1 MTIKR
6 IKNICIALCLILL
19 LGAVSVV
26 PAQAASLSVSVG
38 QSRVSVGNEF
48 SVTIRVSDDV
58 AAWTYQV
65 TYSSNLTLVSGKTMP
80 DGSDDEGSP
89 HINTLLFR
97 ANSEGTGTI
106 TASCT
111 NGLSDGNR
119 DYSSSDSAS
128 VTIISAS
135 SDDGGEPPYHGGGG
149 GSGGGTT
156 APSKSSNNALA
167 SLTVSAGELAPAFDP
182 TITDYT
188 LSLPLRTNQITFT
201 ATPSDSKATV
211 QGDGEVALRGGENKV
226 AVVVTA
232 EDGSAKTYNITVKVA
247 REPTVFFSLNGESL
261 GVMQDTD
268 GVTPPAGFSPTTVP
282 YSGEELPAWTNA
294 AGQMLLY
301 LVNQDTLAAGFYLYD
316 EAEGVQSPYLPIVC
330 GATTYV
336 YTGVPAEKESI
347 PGLTL
352 CDVEAFGHILKG
364 WKYRDASL
372 QDFCVLYLMD
382 AGGNY
387 GCHTYDSQSG
397 TLQRFSGA
405 VFTDDGRTMRV
416 PMLYVYIAG
425 GAAAV
430 LLLLVIILAAV
441 CISRGKKLRLPA
453 TEVPV
458 EAPAAPGEQPPAET
472 PAAEEMPTPGEPE
485 QPAEEA
491 PSQPEPQRP
500 EENSPAEPG
509 DEPAVPEDEPTPED
523 PAEEAAAEP
532 AEKPEPADS
541 PAEETPQ
548 PPAPEQSLE
557 DTLRRLPLDKLLRD
571 IHDL

>member
-1 MTIKR
+1 M
-6 IKNICIALCLILL
+6 KNLKKIFIICTVVFALL
-19 LGAVSVV
+19 LCMTQSVF
-26 PAQAASLSVSVG
+26 AASISVTAG
-38 QSRVSVGNEF
+38 QSSVKVGNTVAF
-48 SVTIRVSDDV
+48 TITVPPNTQ
-58 AAWTYQV
+58 AWTYQV
-65 TYSSNLTLVSGKTMP
+65 AWSDNLTYVSGDTEPM
-80 DGSDDEGSP
+80 GFEGNSTRNQL
-89 HINTLLFR
+89 IFK
-97 ANSEGTGTI
+97 ANGEGTGKVWI
-106 TASCT
+106 AGGSYSIDRQPYDASGSAT
-111 NGLSDGNR
+111 VSIV
-119 DYSSSDSAS
+119 SAS
-128 VTIISAS
+128 QPSQGYDHGDF
-135 SDDGGEPPYHGGGG
+135 DDDPP
-149 GSGGGTT
+149 T
-156 APSKSSNNALA
+156 PSKSSNNALA

-188 LSLPLRTNQITFT
+188 LSLPLRTNKITFT

-316 EAEGVQSPYLPIVC
+316 EAEGVQSPYLPIVY

-364 WKYRDASL
+364 WKYEDASL

-453 TEVPV
+453 TEVPA

-472 PAAEEMPTPGEPE
+472 PAAEEMPTPEEPE

-491 PSQPEPQRP
+491 PSQPEPQQP
-500 EENSPAEPG
+500 EENSPAEPE
-509 DEPAVPEDEPTPED
+509 DEPSVPEDEPTSEE
-523 PAEEAAAEP
+523 PAEKAAAEP
-532 AEKPEPADS
+532 TEKPESAVS
-541 PAEETPQ
+541 PSEEAPQ

-557 DTLRRLPLDKLLRD
+557 DTLRRLPLEDLLRD

>member
-1 MTIKR
+1 M
-6 IKNICIALCLILL
+6 KNLKKIFIICTVVFALL
-19 LGAVSVV
+19 LCMTQSVF
-26 PAQAASLSVSVG
+26 AASISVTAG
-38 QSRVSVGNEF
+38 QSSVKVGNTVAF
-48 SVTIRVSDDV
+48 TITVPSNTQ
-58 AAWTYQV
+58 AWTYQV
-65 TYSSNLTLVSGKTMP
+65 AWSDNLTHVSGDTEPM
-80 DGSDDEGSP
+80 GFEGNSTRNQL
-89 HINTLLFR
+89 IFK
-97 ANSEGTGTI
+97 ANGEGTGKVWI
-106 TASCT
+106 AGGSYSIDRQPYDASGSAT
-111 NGLSDGNR
+111 VSIV
-119 DYSSSDSAS
+119 SAS
-128 VTIISAS
+128 QPSQGYDHGDF
-135 SDDGGEPPYHGGGG
+135 DDDPP
-149 GSGGGTT
+149 T
-156 APSKSSNNALA
+156 PSKSSNNALA

-188 LSLPLRTNQITFT
+188 LSLPLRTNKITFT

-316 EAEGVQSPYLPIVC
+316 EAEGVQSPYLPIVY

-364 WKYRDASL
+364 WKYEDASL

-472 PAAEEMPTPGEPE
+472 PAAEEMPTPEEPE

-491 PSQPEPQRP
+491 PSQPEPQQP
-500 EENSPAEPG
+500 EENSPAEPE
-509 DEPAVPEDEPTPED
+509 DEPSVPEDEPTSEEPAEKAAAEPTEKPESAVS
-523 PAEEAAAEP
+523 PAEEA
-532 AEKPEPADS
+532 
-541 PAEETPQ
+541 PQ

-557 DTLRRLPLDKLLRD
+557 DTLRRLPLEDLLRD

>member
-1 MTIKR
+1 M
-6 IKNICIALCLILL
+6 KNLKKIFIICTVVFALL
-19 LGAVSVV
+19 LCMTQSVF
-26 PAQAASLSVSVG
+26 AASISVTAG
-38 QSRVSVGNEF
+38 QSSVKVGNTVAF
-48 SVTIRVSDDV
+48 TITVPPNTQ
-58 AAWTYQV
+58 AWTYQV
-65 TYSSNLTLVSGKTMP
+65 AWSDNLTYVSGDTEPM
-80 DGSDDEGSP
+80 GFEGNSTRNQL
-89 HINTLLFR
+89 IFK
-97 ANSEGTGTI
+97 ANGEGTGKVWI
-106 TASCT
+106 AGGSYSIDRQPYDASGSAT
-111 NGLSDGNR
+111 VSIV
-119 DYSSSDSAS
+119 SAS
-128 VTIISAS
+128 QPSQGYDHGDF
-135 SDDGGEPPYHGGGG
+135 DDDPP
-149 GSGGGTT
+149 T
-156 APSKSSNNALA
+156 PSKSSNNALA

-188 LSLPLRTNQITFT
+188 LSLPLRTNKITFT

-211 QGDGEVALRGGENKV
+211 QGDGEVALRSGENKV

-316 EAEGVQSPYLPIVC
+316 EVEGVQSPYLPIVY

-364 WKYRDASL
+364 WKYEDASL

-453 TEVPV
+453 TEVPA

-472 PAAEEMPTPGEPE
+472 PAAEEMPTPEEPE

-491 PSQPEPQRP
+491 PSQPEPQQP
-500 EENSPAEPG
+500 EENSPAEPE
-509 DEPAVPEDEPTPED
+509 DEPSVPEDEPTSEE
-523 PAEEAAAEP
+523 PAEKAAAEP
-532 AEKPEPADS
+532 TEKPESAVS
-541 PAEETPQ
+541 PSEEAPQ

-557 DTLRRLPLDKLLRD
+557 DTLRRLPLEDLLRD

>member
-1 MTIKR
+1 MKLL
-6 IKNICIALCLILL
+6 KKYFVSLALLCAMLL
-19 LGAVSVV
+19 ATVQVSH
-26 PAQAASLSVSVG
+26 AASFSVSAGQSTVSVG
-38 QSRVSVGNEF
+38 RTVAF
-48 SVTIRVSDDV
+48 TITVPAGCKV
-58 AAWTYQV
+58 WTYSV
-65 TYSSNLTLVSGKTMP
+65 AYSANLTWESGDLDPMGFEGENRVNQLV
-80 DGSDDEGSP
+80 
-89 HINTLLFR
+89 FR
-97 ANSEGTGTI
+97 ANDTGTGTVWI
-106 TASCT
+106 SK
-111 NGLSDGNR
+111 GSFSMDGNGNETP
-119 DYSSSDSAS
+119 SGSAS
-128 VTIISAS
+128 VSIVSAS
-135 SDDGGEPPYHGGGG
+135 EPDDSEPDYTPSTPGK
-149 GSGGGTT
+149 SG
-156 APSKSSNNALA
+156 NNALA
-167 SLTVSAGELAPAFDP
+167 SLTVSAGELAPTFDP

-188 LSLPLRTNQITFT
+188 LSLPLRTNKITFT

-232 EDGSAKTYNITVKVA
+232 EDGSAKTYSITVKVA

-316 EAEGVQSPYLPIVC
+316 EAEGVQSPYLPIVY

-364 WKYRDASL
+364 WKYEDASL

-453 TEVPV
+453 TEVPA

-472 PAAEEMPTPGEPE
+472 PAAEEMPTPEEPE

-491 PSQPEPQRP
+491 PSQPEPQQP
-500 EENSPAEPG
+500 EENSPAEPE
-509 DEPAVPEDEPTPED
+509 DEPSVPEDEPTSGEPAEKAAAEPTEKPESAVS
-523 PAEEAAAEP
+523 PAEEA
-532 AEKPEPADS
+532 
-541 PAEETPQ
+541 PQ

-557 DTLRRLPLDKLLRD
+557 DTLRRLPLEDLLRD

>member
-1 MTIKR
+1 M
-6 IKNICIALCLILL
+6 KNLKKTFITCTVVFALL
-19 LGAVSVV
+19 LCMTQSVF
-26 PAQAASLSVSVG
+26 AAGISVTAG
-38 QSRVSVGNEF
+38 QSSVKVGNTVAF
-48 SVTIRVSDDV
+48 TITVPSNTQ
-58 AAWTYQV
+58 AWTYKV
-65 TYSSNLTLVSGKTMP
+65 AWSDNLTCISGDTAPM
-80 DGSDDEGSP
+80 GFGFEGNSTRNQL
-89 HINTLLFR
+89 IFK
-97 ANSEGTGTI
+97 ANGEGTGKVWIAGGSYSIDLQPYDASGSATVTI
-106 TASCT
+106 V
-111 NGLSDGNR
+111 
-119 DYSSSDSAS
+119 SAS
-128 VTIISAS
+128 QPSQGYDHGDF
-135 SDDGGEPPYHGGGG
+135 DDDPP
-149 GSGGGTT
+149 

-167 SLTVSAGELAPAFDP
+167 SLTVSAGELTPAFDP

-211 QGDGEVALRGGENKV
+211 QGDGEVALQGGENKV

-316 EAEGVQSPYLPIVC
+316 EAAGVQSPYLPIVC

-364 WKYRDASL
+364 WKYEDASL

-472 PAAEEMPTPGEPE
+472 PAAEEMPTPEEPE

-491 PSQPEPQRP
+491 PSQPEPRRP

-509 DEPAVPEDEPTPED
+509 DEPAVPEDEPTPEE

-532 AEKPEPADS
+532 TEKPEPADS

-548 PPAPEQSLE
+548 TPAPEQSLE

>member
-1 MTIKR
+1 M
-6 IKNICIALCLILL
+6 KNLKKIFIICTVVFALL
-19 LGAVSVV
+19 LCMTQSVF
-26 PAQAASLSVSVG
+26 AASISVTAG
-38 QSRVSVGNEF
+38 QSSVKVGNTVAF
-48 SVTIRVSDDV
+48 TITVPPNTQ
-58 AAWTYQV
+58 AWTYQV
-65 TYSSNLTLVSGKTMP
+65 AWSDNLTYVSGDTEPM
-80 DGSDDEGSP
+80 GFEGNSTRNQL
-89 HINTLLFR
+89 IFK
-97 ANSEGTGTI
+97 ANGEGTGKVWI
-106 TASCT
+106 AGGSYSIDRQPYDASGSAT
-111 NGLSDGNR
+111 VSIV
-119 DYSSSDSAS
+119 SAS
-128 VTIISAS
+128 QPSQGYDHGDF
-135 SDDGGEPPYHGGGG
+135 DDDPP
-149 GSGGGTT
+149 T
-156 APSKSSNNALA
+156 PSKSSNNALA

-188 LSLPLRTNQITFT
+188 LSLPLRTNKITFT

-316 EAEGVQSPYLPIVC
+316 EAEGVQSPYLPIVY

-364 WKYRDASL
+364 WKYEDASL

-441 CISRGKKLRLPA
+441 CVSRGKKLRLPA

-472 PAAEEMPTPGEPE
+472 PAAEEMPTPEEPE

-491 PSQPEPQRP
+491 PSQPEPQQP
-500 EENSPAEPG
+500 EENSPAEPE
-509 DEPAVPEDEPTPED
+509 DEPSVPEDEPTSEEPAEKAAAEPTEKPESAVS
-523 PAEEAAAEP
+523 PAEEA
-532 AEKPEPADS
+532 
-541 PAEETPQ
+541 PQ

-557 DTLRRLPLDKLLRD
+557 DTLRRLPLEDLLRD

>member
-1 MTIKR
+1 M
-6 IKNICIALCLILL
+6 KNLKKIFIICTVVFALL
-19 LGAVSVV
+19 LCMTQSVF
-26 PAQAASLSVSVG
+26 AASISVTAG
-38 QSRVSVGNEF
+38 QSSVKVGNTVAF
-48 SVTIRVSDDV
+48 TITVPPNTQ
-58 AAWTYQV
+58 AWTYQV
-65 TYSSNLTLVSGKTMP
+65 AWSDNLTYVSGDTEPM
-80 DGSDDEGSP
+80 GFEGNSTRNQL
-89 HINTLLFR
+89 IFK
-97 ANSEGTGTI
+97 ANGEGTGKVWI
-106 TASCT
+106 AGGS
-111 NGLSDGNR
+111 
-119 DYSSSDSAS
+119 YSIDRQPYDVSGSATVSIVSAS
-128 VTIISAS
+128 QPSQGYDHGDF
-135 SDDGGEPPYHGGGG
+135 DDDPP
-149 GSGGGTT
+149 T
-156 APSKSSNNALA
+156 PSKSSNNALA

-188 LSLPLRTNQITFT
+188 LSLPLRTNKITFT

-316 EAEGVQSPYLPIVC
+316 EAEGVQSPYLPIVY

-364 WKYRDASL
+364 WKYEDASL

-472 PAAEEMPTPGEPE
+472 PAAEEMPTPEEPE

-491 PSQPEPQRP
+491 PSQPEPQQP
-500 EENSPAEPG
+500 EENSPAEPE
-509 DEPAVPEDEPTPED
+509 DEPSVPEDEPTSEEPAEKAVAEPTEKPESAVS
-523 PAEEAAAEP
+523 PAEEA
-532 AEKPEPADS
+532 
-541 PAEETPQ
+541 PQ

-557 DTLRRLPLDKLLRD
+557 DTLRRLPLEDLLRD

>member
-1 MTIKR
+1 M
-6 IKNICIALCLILL
+6 KNLKKTFITCTVVFALL
-19 LGAVSVV
+19 LCMTQSVF
-26 PAQAASLSVSVG
+26 AAGISVTAG
-38 QSRVSVGNEF
+38 QSSVKVGNTVAF
-48 SVTIRVSDDV
+48 TITVPSNTQ
-58 AAWTYQV
+58 AWTYQV
-65 TYSSNLTLVSGKTMP
+65 AWSDNLTYVSGDTEPM
-80 DGSDDEGSP
+80 GFEGNSTRNQL
-89 HINTLLFR
+89 IFK
-97 ANSEGTGTI
+97 ANGEGTGKVWI
-106 TASCT
+106 AGGSYSIDRQPYDASGSAT
-111 NGLSDGNR
+111 VSIV
-119 DYSSSDSAS
+119 SAS
-128 VTIISAS
+128 QPSQGYDHGDF
-135 SDDGGEPPYHGGGG
+135 DDDPP
-149 GSGGGTT
+149 T
-156 APSKSSNNALA
+156 PSKSSNNALA

-188 LSLPLRTNQITFT
+188 LSLPLRTNKITFT

-316 EAEGVQSPYLPIVC
+316 EAEGVQSPYLPIVY

-364 WKYRDASL
+364 WKYEDASL

-472 PAAEEMPTPGEPE
+472 PAAEEMPTPEEPE

-491 PSQPEPQRP
+491 PSQPEPQQP
-500 EENSPAEPG
+500 EENSPAEPE
-509 DEPAVPEDEPTPED
+509 DEPSVPEDEPTSEEPAEKAAAEPTEKPESAVS
-523 PAEEAAAEP
+523 PAEEA
-532 AEKPEPADS
+532 
-541 PAEETPQ
+541 PQ

-557 DTLRRLPLDKLLRD
+557 DTLRRLPLEDLLRD

>member
-1 MTIKR
+1 M
-6 IKNICIALCLILL
+6 KNLKKIFIICTVVFALL
-19 LGAVSVV
+19 LCMTQSVF
-26 PAQAASLSVSVG
+26 AASISVTAG
-38 QSRVSVGNEF
+38 QSSVKVGNTVAF
-48 SVTIRVSDDV
+48 TITVPPNTQ
-58 AAWTYQV
+58 AWTYQV
-65 TYSSNLTLVSGKTMP
+65 AWSDNLTYVSGDTEPM
-80 DGSDDEGSP
+80 GFEGNSTRNQL
-89 HINTLLFR
+89 IFK
-97 ANSEGTGTI
+97 ANGEGTGKVWI
-106 TASCT
+106 AGGSYSIDRQPYDASGSAT
-111 NGLSDGNR
+111 VSIV
-119 DYSSSDSAS
+119 SAS
-128 VTIISAS
+128 QPSQGYDHGDF
-135 SDDGGEPPYHGGGG
+135 DDDPP
-149 GSGGGTT
+149 T
-156 APSKSSNNALA
+156 PSKSSNNALA

-188 LSLPLRTNQITFT
+188 LSLPLRTNKITFT
-201 ATPSDSKATV
+201 ATPSDSKAAV

-316 EAEGVQSPYLPIVC
+316 EAEGVQSPYLPIVY

-364 WKYRDASL
+364 WKYEDASL

-472 PAAEEMPTPGEPE
+472 PAAEEMPTPEEPE

-491 PSQPEPQRP
+491 PSQPEPQQP
-500 EENSPAEPG
+500 EENSPAEPE
-509 DEPAVPEDEPTPED
+509 DEPSVPEDEPTSEEPAEKAAAEPTEKPESAVS
-523 PAEEAAAEP
+523 PAEEA
-532 AEKPEPADS
+532 
-541 PAEETPQ
+541 PQ

-557 DTLRRLPLDKLLRD
+557 DTLRRLPLEDLLRD

>member
-1 MTIKR
+1 MKLLKKTLVSLVL
-6 IKNICIALCLILL
+6 LCAMLL
-19 LGAVSVV
+19 AAVQVSH
-26 PAQAASLSVSVG
+26 AASFSVSAGQSTVSVG
-38 QSRVSVGNEF
+38 RTVAF
-48 SVTIRVSDDV
+48 TITVP
-58 AAWTYQV
+58 AGCQAWTYSV
-65 TYSSNLTLVSGKTMP
+65 SYSANLTLESGDLAPMGF
-80 DGSDDEGSP
+80 DGY
-89 HINTLLFR
+89 NRVNQLVFR
-97 ANSEGTGTI
+97 ANDTGTGTVWI
-106 TASCT
+106 SKGSFSMDGT
-111 NGLSDGNR
+111 NNETPSG
-119 DYSSSDSAS
+119 SAS
-128 VTIISAS
+128 VAIVSAS
-135 SDDGGEPPYHGGGG
+135 TPDDSEPDYTPSTPGK
-149 GSGGGTT
+149 SG
-156 APSKSSNNALA
+156 NNALSA
-167 SLTVSAGELAPAFDP
+167 LTVSAGTLTPAFDP
-182 TITDYT
+182 AVTDYT
-188 LSLPLRTNQITFT
+188 LSLPLRTNKITFT

-211 QGDGEVALRGGENKV
+211 QGDGEVALRSGENKV

-316 EAEGVQSPYLPIVC
+316 EAEGVQSPYLPIVY

-364 WKYRDASL
+364 WKYEDASL

-453 TEVPV
+453 TEVPA

-472 PAAEEMPTPGEPE
+472 PAAEEMPTPEEPE

-491 PSQPEPQRP
+491 PSQPEPQQP
-500 EENSPAEPG
+500 EENSPAEPE
-509 DEPAVPEDEPTPED
+509 DEPSVPEDEPTSEEPAEKAAAEPTEKPESAVS
-523 PAEEAAAEP
+523 PAEEA
-532 AEKPEPADS
+532 
-541 PAEETPQ
+541 PQ

-557 DTLRRLPLDKLLRD
+557 DTLRRLPLEDLLRD

>member
-1 MTIKR
+1 MTKYR
-6 IKNICIALCLILL
+6 CTMKNLKKIFIICTVVFALL
-19 LGAVSVV
+19 LCMTQSVF
-26 PAQAASLSVSVG
+26 AASISVTAG
-38 QSRVSVGNEF
+38 QSSVKVGNTVAF
-48 SVTIRVSDDV
+48 TITVPSNTQ
-58 AAWTYQV
+58 AWTYQV
-65 TYSSNLTLVSGKTMP
+65 AWSDNLTYVSGDTEPM
-80 DGSDDEGSP
+80 GFEGNSTRNQL
-89 HINTLLFR
+89 IFK
-97 ANSEGTGTI
+97 ANGEGTGKVWI
-106 TASCT
+106 AGGSYSIDRQPYDASGSAT
-111 NGLSDGNR
+111 VSIV
-119 DYSSSDSAS
+119 SAS
-128 VTIISAS
+128 QPSQGYDHGDF
-135 SDDGGEPPYHGGGG
+135 DDDPP
-149 GSGGGTT
+149 T
-156 APSKSSNNALA
+156 PSKSSNNALA

-188 LSLPLRTNQITFT
+188 LSLPLRTNKITFT

-316 EAEGVQSPYLPIVC
+316 EAEGVQSPYLPIVY

-364 WKYRDASL
+364 WKYEDASL

-458 EAPAAPGEQPPAET
+458 EAPAAPGEQLPAET
-472 PAAEEMPTPGEPE
+472 PAAEEMPTPEEPE

-491 PSQPEPQRP
+491 PSQPEPQQP
-500 EENSPAEPG
+500 EENSPAEPE
-509 DEPAVPEDEPTPED
+509 DEPSVPEDEPTSE
-523 PAEEAAAEP
+523 EP
-532 AEKPEPADS
+532 AEKAAVEPTEKPESAVS
-541 PAEETPQ
+541 PSEEAPQ

-557 DTLRRLPLDKLLRD
+557 DTLRRLPLEDLLRD

>member
-1 MTIKR
+1 M
-6 IKNICIALCLILL
+6 KNLKKIFIICTVVFALL
-19 LGAVSVV
+19 LCMTQSVF
-26 PAQAASLSVSVG
+26 AASISVTAG
-38 QSRVSVGNEF
+38 QSSVKVGNTVAF
-48 SVTIRVSDDV
+48 TITVPPNTQ
-58 AAWTYQV
+58 AWTYQV
-65 TYSSNLTLVSGKTMP
+65 AWSDNLTYVSGDTEPM
-80 DGSDDEGSP
+80 GFEGNSTRNQL
-89 HINTLLFR
+89 IFK
-97 ANSEGTGTI
+97 ANREGTGKVWI
-106 TASCT
+106 AGGSYSIDRQPYDASGSAT
-111 NGLSDGNR
+111 VSIV
-119 DYSSSDSAS
+119 SAS
-128 VTIISAS
+128 QPSQGYDHGDF
-135 SDDGGEPPYHGGGG
+135 DDDPP
-149 GSGGGTT
+149 T
-156 APSKSSNNALA
+156 PSKSSNNALA

-188 LSLPLRTNQITFT
+188 LSLPLRTNKITFT

-211 QGDGEVALRGGENKV
+211 QGNGEVALRSGENKV

-364 WKYRDASL
+364 WKYEDASL

-472 PAAEEMPTPGEPE
+472 PAAEEMPTPEEPE

-491 PSQPEPQRP
+491 PSQPEPQQP
-500 EENSPAEPG
+500 EENSPAEPE
-509 DEPAVPEDEPTPED
+509 DEPSVPEDEPTSEEPAEKAAAEPTEKPESAVS
-523 PAEEAAAEP
+523 PAEEA
-532 AEKPEPADS
+532 
-541 PAEETPQ
+541 PQ

-557 DTLRRLPLDKLLRD
+557 DTLRRLPLEDLLRD

>member
-1 MTIKR
+1 M
-6 IKNICIALCLILL
+6 KNLKKIFIICTVVFALL
-19 LGAVSVV
+19 LCMTQSVF
-26 PAQAASLSVSVG
+26 AASISVTAG
-38 QSRVSVGNEF
+38 QSSVKVGNTVAF
-48 SVTIRVSDDV
+48 TITVPSNTQ
-58 AAWTYQV
+58 AWTYQV
-65 TYSSNLTLVSGKTMP
+65 AWSDNLTYVSGDTEPM
-80 DGSDDEGSP
+80 GFEGNSTRNQL
-89 HINTLLFR
+89 IFK
-97 ANSEGTGTI
+97 ANGEGTGKVWI
-106 TASCT
+106 AGGSYSIDRQPYDASGSAT
-111 NGLSDGNR
+111 VSIV
-119 DYSSSDSAS
+119 SAS
-128 VTIISAS
+128 QPSQGYDHGDF
-135 SDDGGEPPYHGGGG
+135 DDDPP
-149 GSGGGTT
+149 T
-156 APSKSSNNALA
+156 PSKSSNNALA

-188 LSLPLRTNQITFT
+188 LSLPLRTNKITFT

-316 EAEGVQSPYLPIVC
+316 EAEGVQSPYLPIVY

-364 WKYRDASL
+364 WKYEDASL

-458 EAPAAPGEQPPAET
+458 EAPAAPGEQLPAET
-472 PAAEEMPTPGEPE
+472 PAAEEMPTPEEPE

-491 PSQPEPQRP
+491 PSQPEPQQP
-500 EENSPAEPG
+500 EENSPAEPE
-509 DEPAVPEDEPTPED
+509 DEPSVPEDEPTSEEPAEKAAAEPTEKPESAVS
-523 PAEEAAAEP
+523 PAEEA
-532 AEKPEPADS
+532 
-541 PAEETPQ
+541 PQ

-557 DTLRRLPLDKLLRD
+557 DTLRRLPLEDLLRD

>member
-1 MTIKR
+1 MKKLKKIF
-6 IKNICIALCLILL
+6 IICTVVFALL
-19 LGAVSVV
+19 LCMTQSVF
-26 PAQAASLSVSVG
+26 AASISVTAG
-38 QSRVSVGNEF
+38 QSSVKVGNTVAF
-48 SVTIRVSDDV
+48 TITVPPNTQ
-58 AAWTYQV
+58 AWTYQV
-65 TYSSNLTLVSGKTMP
+65 AWSDNLTYVSGDTEPM
-80 DGSDDEGSP
+80 GFEGNSTRNQL
-89 HINTLLFR
+89 IFK
-97 ANSEGTGTI
+97 ANGEGTGKVWI
-106 TASCT
+106 AGGSYSIDLQPYDASGSAT
-111 NGLSDGNR
+111 VSIV
-119 DYSSSDSAS
+119 SAS
-128 VTIISAS
+128 QPSQGYDHGDF
-135 SDDGGEPPYHGGGG
+135 DDDPP
-149 GSGGGTT
+149 T
-156 APSKSSNNALA
+156 PSKSSNNALA

-188 LSLPLRTNQITFT
+188 LSLPLRTNKITFT

-211 QGDGEVALRGGENKV
+211 QGDGEVALQGGENKV

-316 EAEGVQSPYLPIVC
+316 EAEGVQSPYLPIVY

-364 WKYRDASL
+364 WKYEDASL

-453 TEVPV
+453 TEVPA

-472 PAAEEMPTPGEPE
+472 PAAEEMPTPEEPE

-491 PSQPEPQRP
+491 PSQPEPQQP
-500 EENSPAEPG
+500 EENFPAEPE
-509 DEPAVPEDEPTPED
+509 DEPSVPEDEPTSEE
-523 PAEEAAAEP
+523 PAEKAAAEP
-532 AEKPEPADS
+532 TEKPESAVS
-541 PAEETPQ
+541 PAEESPQ

-557 DTLRRLPLDKLLRD
+557 DTLRRLPLEDLLRD

>member
-1 MTIKR
+1 M
-6 IKNICIALCLILL
+6 KNLKKTFITCTVVFALL
-19 LGAVSVV
+19 LCMTQSVF
-26 PAQAASLSVSVG
+26 AAGISVTAG
-38 QSRVSVGNEF
+38 QSSVKVGNTVAF
-48 SVTIRVSDDV
+48 TITVPSNTQ
-58 AAWTYQV
+58 AWTYQV
-65 TYSSNLTLVSGKTMP
+65 AWSDNLTYISGDTEPM
-80 DGSDDEGSP
+80 GFEGKNSTRNQL
-89 HINTLLFR
+89 IFK
-97 ANSEGTGTI
+97 ANGEGTGKVWIAGGSYSIDLQPYDASGSATVTI
-106 TASCT
+106 V
-111 NGLSDGNR
+111 
-119 DYSSSDSAS
+119 SAS
-128 VTIISAS
+128 QPSQGYDHGDF
-135 SDDGGEPPYHGGGG
+135 DDDPP
-149 GSGGGTT
+149 

-167 SLTVSAGELAPAFDP
+167 SLTVSAGELTPAFDP
-182 TITDYT
+182 AITDYT
-188 LSLPLRTNQITFT
+188 LSLPLRTNKITFT

-211 QGDGEVALRGGENKV
+211 QGDGEVALRSGENKV

-453 TEVPV
+453 TEVPA

-472 PAAEEMPTPGEPE
+472 PAAEEMPTPEEPE

-491 PSQPEPQRP
+491 PSQPEPQQP
-500 EENSPAEPG
+500 EENSPAEPE
-509 DEPAVPEDEPTPED
+509 DEPSVPEDEPTSEEPAEKAAAEPTEKPESAVS
-523 PAEEAAAEP
+523 PAEEA
-532 AEKPEPADS
+532 
-541 PAEETPQ
+541 PQ

-557 DTLRRLPLDKLLRD
+557 DTLRRLPLEDLLRD

>member
-1 MTIKR
+1 M
-6 IKNICIALCLILL
+6 KNLKKIFIICTVVFALL
-19 LGAVSVV
+19 LCMTQSVF
-26 PAQAASLSVSVG
+26 AAGISVTAG
-38 QSRVSVGNEF
+38 QSSVKVGNTVAF
-48 SVTIRVSDDV
+48 TITVPSNTQ
-58 AAWTYQV
+58 AWTYQV
-65 TYSSNLTLVSGKTMP
+65 AWSDNLTYVSGDTEPM
-80 DGSDDEGSP
+80 GFEGNSTRNQL
-89 HINTLLFR
+89 IFK
-97 ANSEGTGTI
+97 ANGEGTGKVWI
-106 TASCT
+106 AGGSYSIDRQPYDASGSAT
-111 NGLSDGNR
+111 VSIV
-119 DYSSSDSAS
+119 SAS
-128 VTIISAS
+128 QPSQGYDHGDF
-135 SDDGGEPPYHGGGG
+135 DDDPP
-149 GSGGGTT
+149 T
-156 APSKSSNNALA
+156 PSKSSNNALA
-167 SLTVSAGELAPAFDP
+167 SLTVSAGELTPAFDP

-188 LSLPLRTNQITFT
+188 LSLPLRTNKITFT
-201 ATPSDSKATV
+201 AAPSDSKATV
-211 QGDGEVALRGGENKV
+211 QGDGEVALQGGENKV

-316 EAEGVQSPYLPIVC
+316 EAEGVQSPYLPIVY

-364 WKYRDASL
+364 WKYEDASL

-405 VFTDDGRTMRV
+405 VFTDDGRTIRV

-472 PAAEEMPTPGEPE
+472 PAAEEMPTPEEPE

-491 PSQPEPQRP
+491 PSQPEPQQP
-500 EENSPAEPG
+500 EENSPAEPE
-509 DEPAVPEDEPTPED
+509 DEPSVPEDEPTSEEPAEKAAAEPTEKPESAVS
-523 PAEEAAAEP
+523 PAEEA
-532 AEKPEPADS
+532 
-541 PAEETPQ
+541 PQ

>member
-1 MTIKR
+1 M
-6 IKNICIALCLILL
+6 KNLKKIFIICTVVFALL
-19 LGAVSVV
+19 LCMTQSVF
-26 PAQAASLSVSVG
+26 AASISVTAG
-38 QSRVSVGNEF
+38 QSSVKVGNTVAF
-48 SVTIRVSDDV
+48 TITVPPNTQ
-58 AAWTYQV
+58 AWTYQV
-65 TYSSNLTLVSGKTMP
+65 AWSDNLTYVSGDTEPM
-80 DGSDDEGSP
+80 GFEGNSTRNQL
-89 HINTLLFR
+89 IFK
-97 ANSEGTGTI
+97 ANGEGTGKVWI
-106 TASCT
+106 AGGSYSIDRQPYDASGSAT
-111 NGLSDGNR
+111 VSIV
-119 DYSSSDSAS
+119 SAS
-128 VTIISAS
+128 QPSQGYDHGDF
-135 SDDGGEPPYHGGGG
+135 DDDPP
-149 GSGGGTT
+149 T
-156 APSKSSNNALA
+156 PSKSSNNALA

-188 LSLPLRTNQITFT
+188 LSLPLRTNKITFT

-211 QGDGEVALRGGENKV
+211 QGNGEVALRSGENKV

-364 WKYRDASL
+364 WKYQDASL

-458 EAPAAPGEQPPAET
+458 EALAAPGEQPPAET
-472 PAAEEMPTPGEPE
+472 PAAEEMPTPEEPE

-491 PSQPEPQRP
+491 PSQPEPQQP
-500 EENSPAEPG
+500 EENSPAEPE
-509 DEPAVPEDEPTPED
+509 DEPSVPEDEPTSEEPAEKAAAEPTEKPESAVS
-523 PAEEAAAEP
+523 PAEEA
-532 AEKPEPADS
+532 
-541 PAEETPQ
+541 PQ

-557 DTLRRLPLDKLLRD
+557 DTLRRLPLEDLLRD

>member
-1 MTIKR
+1 MKLLK
-6 IKNICIALCLILL
+6 KNLVSLALLCAMLFSLL
-19 LGAVSVV
+19 QVSY
-26 PAQAASLSVSVG
+26 AAGMSVSAGQSTVSVG
-38 QSRVSVGNEF
+38 RTVAF
-48 SVTIRVSDDV
+48 TITVPAGSE
-58 AAWTYQV
+58 AWTYSV
-65 TYSSNLTLVSGKTMP
+65 AYSANLTLESGDLAPM
-80 DGSDDEGSP
+80 GFEGD
-89 HINTLLFR
+89 NRTNQLVFR
-97 ANSEGTGTI
+97 ANDTGTGSVWI
-106 TASCT
+106 SAGSYCVSGEDYDAS
-111 NGLSDGNR
+111 G
-119 DYSSSDSAS
+119 SAS
-128 VTIISAS
+128 VSIVSAS
-135 SDDGGEPPYHGGGG
+135 TPDDSEPDYTPSTPGK
-149 GSGGGTT
+149 SG
-156 APSKSSNNALA
+156 NNALA

-182 TITDYT
+182 AITDYT
-188 LSLPLRTNQITFT
+188 LSLPLRTNKITFT

-316 EAEGVQSPYLPIVC
+316 EAEGVQSPYLPIVY

-364 WKYRDASL
+364 WKYEDASL

-472 PAAEEMPTPGEPE
+472 PAAEEMPTPEEPE

-491 PSQPEPQRP
+491 PSQPEPQQP
-500 EENSPAEPG
+500 EENSPAEPE
-509 DEPAVPEDEPTPED
+509 DEPSVPEDEPTSEEPAEKAAAEPTEKPESAVS
-523 PAEEAAAEP
+523 PAEEA
-532 AEKPEPADS
+532 
-541 PAEETPQ
+541 PQ

-557 DTLRRLPLDKLLRD
+557 DTLRRLPLEDLLRD

>member
-1 MTIKR
+1 M
-6 IKNICIALCLILL
+6 KNLKKTFITCTVVFALL
-19 LGAVSVV
+19 LCMTQSVF
-26 PAQAASLSVSVG
+26 AAGISVTAG
-38 QSRVSVGNEF
+38 QSSVKVGNTVAF
-48 SVTIRVSDDV
+48 TITVPSNTQ
-58 AAWTYQV
+58 AWTYQV
-65 TYSSNLTLVSGKTMP
+65 AWSDNLTYVSGDTEPM
-80 DGSDDEGSP
+80 GFEGNSTRNQL
-89 HINTLLFR
+89 IFK
-97 ANSEGTGTI
+97 ANGEGTGKVWI
-106 TASCT
+106 AGGSYSIDRQPYDASGSAT
-111 NGLSDGNR
+111 VSIV
-119 DYSSSDSAS
+119 SAS
-128 VTIISAS
+128 QPSQGYDHGDF
-135 SDDGGEPPYHGGGG
+135 DDDPP
-149 GSGGGTT
+149 T
-156 APSKSSNNALA
+156 PSKSSNNALA
-167 SLTVSAGELAPAFDP
+167 SLTVSAGELTPAFDP

-188 LSLPLRTNQITFT
+188 LSLPLRTNKITFT

-316 EAEGVQSPYLPIVC
+316 EAEGVQSPYLPIVY

-557 DTLRRLPLDKLLRD
+557 DTLRRLPLEDLLRD

>member
-1 MTIKR
+1 M
-6 IKNICIALCLILL
+6 KNLKKIFIICTVVFALL
-19 LGAVSVV
+19 LCMTQSVF
-26 PAQAASLSVSVG
+26 AASISVTAG
-38 QSRVSVGNEF
+38 QSSVKVGNTVAF
-48 SVTIRVSDDV
+48 TITVPSNTQ
-58 AAWTYQV
+58 AWTYQV
-65 TYSSNLTLVSGKTMP
+65 AWSDNLTYVSGDTEPM
-80 DGSDDEGSP
+80 GFEGNSTRNQL
-89 HINTLLFR
+89 IFK
-97 ANSEGTGTI
+97 ANGEGTGKVWI
-106 TASCT
+106 AGGSYSIDRQPYDASGSAT
-111 NGLSDGNR
+111 VSIV
-119 DYSSSDSAS
+119 SAS
-128 VTIISAS
+128 QPSQGYDHGDF
-135 SDDGGEPPYHGGGG
+135 DDDPP
-149 GSGGGTT
+149 T
-156 APSKSSNNALA
+156 PSKSSNNALA
-167 SLTVSAGELAPAFDP
+167 SLTVSAGELTPAFDP

-188 LSLPLRTNQITFT
+188 LSLPLRTNKITFT

-364 WKYRDASL
+364 WKYQDASL

-453 TEVPV
+453 TEVPA

-472 PAAEEMPTPGEPE
+472 PAAEEMPTPEEPE

-491 PSQPEPQRP
+491 PSQPEPQQP
-500 EENSPAEPG
+500 EENSPAEPE
-509 DEPAVPEDEPTPED
+509 DEPSVPEDEPTSEEPAEKAAVEPTEKPESAVS
-523 PAEEAAAEP
+523 PAEEA
-532 AEKPEPADS
+532 
-541 PAEETPQ
+541 PQ

-557 DTLRRLPLDKLLRD
+557 DTLRRLPLEDLLRD

>member
-1 MTIKR
+1 M
-6 IKNICIALCLILL
+6 KNLKKIFIICTVVFALL
-19 LGAVSVV
+19 LCMTQSVF
-26 PAQAASLSVSVG
+26 AASISVTAG
-38 QSRVSVGNEF
+38 QSSVKVGNTVAF
-48 SVTIRVSDDV
+48 TITVPSNTQ
-58 AAWTYQV
+58 AWTYQV
-65 TYSSNLTLVSGKTMP
+65 AWSDNLTYVSGDTEPM
-80 DGSDDEGSP
+80 GFEGNSTRNQL
-89 HINTLLFR
+89 IFK
-97 ANSEGTGTI
+97 ANREGTGKVWI
-106 TASCT
+106 AGGSYSIDRQPYDASGSAT
-111 NGLSDGNR
+111 VSIV
-119 DYSSSDSAS
+119 SAS
-128 VTIISAS
+128 QPSQGYDHGDF
-135 SDDGGEPPYHGGGG
+135 DDDPP
-149 GSGGGTT
+149 T
-156 APSKSSNNALA
+156 PSKSSNNALA

-188 LSLPLRTNQITFT
+188 LSLPLRTNKITFT

-316 EAEGVQSPYLPIVC
+316 EAEGVQSPYLPIVY

-364 WKYRDASL
+364 WKYEDASL

-472 PAAEEMPTPGEPE
+472 PAAEEMPTPEEPE

-491 PSQPEPQRP
+491 PSQPEPQQP
-500 EENSPAEPG
+500 EENSPAEPE
-509 DEPAVPEDEPTPED
+509 DEPSVPEDEPTSEEPAEKAAAEPTEKPESAVS
-523 PAEEAAAEP
+523 PAEEA
-532 AEKPEPADS
+532 
-541 PAEETPQ
+541 PQ

-557 DTLRRLPLDKLLRD
+557 DTLRRLPLEDLLRD

>member
-1 MTIKR
+1 M
-6 IKNICIALCLILL
+6 KNLKKIFIICTVVFALL
-19 LGAVSVV
+19 LCMTQSVF
-26 PAQAASLSVSVG
+26 AAGISVTAG
-38 QSRVSVGNEF
+38 QSSVKVGNTVAF
-48 SVTIRVSDDV
+48 TITVPSNTQ
-58 AAWTYQV
+58 AWTYQV
-65 TYSSNLTLVSGKTMP
+65 AWSDNLTYVSGDTEPM
-80 DGSDDEGSP
+80 GFEGNSTRNQL
-89 HINTLLFR
+89 IFK
-97 ANSEGTGTI
+97 ANGEGTGKVWI
-106 TASCT
+106 AGGSYSIDRQPYDASGSAT
-111 NGLSDGNR
+111 VSIV
-119 DYSSSDSAS
+119 SAS
-128 VTIISAS
+128 QPSQGYDHGDF
-135 SDDGGEPPYHGGGG
+135 DDDPP
-149 GSGGGTT
+149 T
-156 APSKSSNNALA
+156 PSKSSNNALA

-188 LSLPLRTNQITFT
+188 LSLPLRTNKITFT

-316 EAEGVQSPYLPIVC
+316 EAEGVQSPYLPIVY

-453 TEVPV
+453 TEVPA

-472 PAAEEMPTPGEPE
+472 PAAEEMPTPEEPE

-491 PSQPEPQRP
+491 PSQPEPQQP
-500 EENSPAEPG
+500 EENSPAEPE
-509 DEPAVPEDEPTPED
+509 DEPSVPEDEPTSEEPAEKAAAEPTEKPESAVS
-523 PAEEAAAEP
+523 PAEEA
-532 AEKPEPADS
+532 
-541 PAEETPQ
+541 PQ
-548 PPAPEQSLE
+548 PPAPEHSLE
-557 DTLRRLPLDKLLRD
+557 DTLRRLPLEDLLRD

>member
-1 MTIKR
+1 M
-6 IKNICIALCLILL
+6 KNLKKIFIICTVVFALL
-19 LGAVSVV
+19 LCMTQSVF
-26 PAQAASLSVSVG
+26 AAGISVTAG
-38 QSRVSVGNEF
+38 QSSVKVGNTVAF
-48 SVTIRVSDDV
+48 TITVPSNTQ
-58 AAWTYQV
+58 AWTYQV
-65 TYSSNLTLVSGKTMP
+65 AWSDNLTYVSGDTEPM
-80 DGSDDEGSP
+80 GFEGNSTRNQL
-89 HINTLLFR
+89 IFK
-97 ANSEGTGTI
+97 ANGEGTGKVWI
-106 TASCT
+106 AGGSYSIDRQPYDASGSAT
-111 NGLSDGNR
+111 VSIV
-119 DYSSSDSAS
+119 SAS
-128 VTIISAS
+128 QPSQGYDHGDF
-135 SDDGGEPPYHGGGG
+135 DDDPP
-149 GSGGGTT
+149 T
-156 APSKSSNNALA
+156 PSKSSNHALA

-188 LSLPLRTNQITFT
+188 LSLPLRTNKITFT

-316 EAEGVQSPYLPIVC
+316 EAEGVQSPYLPIVY

-364 WKYRDASL
+364 WKYEDASL

-453 TEVPV
+453 TEVPA

-472 PAAEEMPTPGEPE
+472 PAAEEMPTPEEPE

-491 PSQPEPQRP
+491 PSQPEPQQP
-500 EENSPAEPG
+500 EENSPAEPE
-509 DEPAVPEDEPTPED
+509 DEPSVPEDEPTSEEPAEKAAAEPTEKPESAVS
-523 PAEEAAAEP
+523 PAEEA
-532 AEKPEPADS
+532 
-541 PAEETPQ
+541 PQ

-557 DTLRRLPLDKLLRD
+557 DTLRRLPLEDLLRD

>member
-1 MTIKR
+1 M
-6 IKNICIALCLILL
+6 KNLKKIFIICTVVFALL
-19 LGAVSVV
+19 LCMTQSVF
-26 PAQAASLSVSVG
+26 AASISVTAG
-38 QSRVSVGNEF
+38 QSSVKVGNTVAF
-48 SVTIRVSDDV
+48 TITVPPKTQ
-58 AAWTYQV
+58 AWTYQV
-65 TYSSNLTLVSGKTMP
+65 AWSDNLTYVSGDTEPM
-80 DGSDDEGSP
+80 GFEGNSTRNQL
-89 HINTLLFR
+89 IFK
-97 ANSEGTGTI
+97 ANGEGTGKVWI
-106 TASCT
+106 AGGSYSIDRQPYDASGSAT
-111 NGLSDGNR
+111 VSIV
-119 DYSSSDSAS
+119 SAS
-128 VTIISAS
+128 QPSQGYDHGDF
-135 SDDGGEPPYHGGGG
+135 DDDPP
-149 GSGGGTT
+149 T
-156 APSKSSNNALA
+156 PSKSSNNALA

-188 LSLPLRTNQITFT
+188 LSLPLRTNKITFT

-316 EAEGVQSPYLPIVC
+316 EAEGVQSPYLPIVY

-364 WKYRDASL
+364 WKYEDASL

-453 TEVPV
+453 TEVPA

-472 PAAEEMPTPGEPE
+472 PAAEEMPTPEEPE

-491 PSQPEPQRP
+491 PSQPEPQQP
-500 EENSPAEPG
+500 EENSPAEPE
-509 DEPAVPEDEPTPED
+509 DEPSVPEDEPTSEEPAEKAAAEPTENPESAVS
-523 PAEEAAAEP
+523 PAEEA
-532 AEKPEPADS
+532 
-541 PAEETPQ
+541 PQ

-557 DTLRRLPLDKLLRD
+557 DTLRRLPLEDLLRD

>member
-1 MTIKR
+1 M
-6 IKNICIALCLILL
+6 KNLKKIFIICTVVFALL
-19 LGAVSVV
+19 LCMTQSVF
-26 PAQAASLSVSVG
+26 AASISVTAG
-38 QSRVSVGNEF
+38 QSSVKVGNTVAF
-48 SVTIRVSDDV
+48 TITVPPNTQ
-58 AAWTYQV
+58 AWTYQV
-65 TYSSNLTLVSGKTMP
+65 AWSDNLTYVSGDTEPM
-80 DGSDDEGSP
+80 GFEGNSTRNQL
-89 HINTLLFR
+89 IFK
-97 ANSEGTGTI
+97 ANREGTGKVWI
-106 TASCT
+106 AGGSYSIDRQPYDASGSAT
-111 NGLSDGNR
+111 VSIV
-119 DYSSSDSAS
+119 SAS
-128 VTIISAS
+128 QPSQGYDHGDF
-135 SDDGGEPPYHGGGG
+135 DDDPP
-149 GSGGGTT
+149 T
-156 APSKSSNNALA
+156 PSKSSNNALA

-188 LSLPLRTNQITFT
+188 LSLPLRTNKITFT

-211 QGDGEVALRGGENKV
+211 QGNGEVALRSGENKV

-316 EAEGVQSPYLPIVC
+316 EAEGVQSPYLPIVY

-364 WKYRDASL
+364 WKYEDASL

-472 PAAEEMPTPGEPE
+472 PAAEEMPTPEEPE

-491 PSQPEPQRP
+491 PSQPEPQQP
-500 EENSPAEPG
+500 EENSPAEPE
-509 DEPAVPEDEPTPED
+509 DEPSVPEDEPTSEE
-523 PAEEAAAEP
+523 PAEKAAAEP
-532 AEKPEPADS
+532 TEKPESAVS
-541 PAEETPQ
+541 PSEEAPQ

-557 DTLRRLPLDKLLRD
+557 DTLRRLPLEDLLRD

>member
-1 MTIKR
+1 M
-6 IKNICIALCLILL
+6 KNLKKIFIIYTVVFALL
-19 LGAVSVV
+19 LCMTQSVF
-26 PAQAASLSVSVG
+26 AASISVTAG
-38 QSRVSVGNEF
+38 QSSVKVGNTVAF
-48 SVTIRVSDDV
+48 TITVPSNTQAWAYKVDWSD
-58 AAWTYQV
+58 
-65 TYSSNLTLVSGKTMP
+65 NLTYVSGDTEPM
-80 DGSDDEGSP
+80 GFEGNSTRNQL
-89 HINTLLFR
+89 IFK
-97 ANSEGTGTI
+97 ANGEGTGKVWI
-106 TASCT
+106 AGGSYSIDRQPYDASGSAT
-111 NGLSDGNR
+111 VSIV
-119 DYSSSDSAS
+119 SAS
-128 VTIISAS
+128 QPSQGYDHGDF
-135 SDDGGEPPYHGGGG
+135 DDDPP
-149 GSGGGTT
+149 T
-156 APSKSSNNALA
+156 PSKSSNNALA

-182 TITDYT
+182 AITDYT
-188 LSLPLRTNQITFT
+188 LSLPLRTNKITFT

-316 EAEGVQSPYLPIVC
+316 EAEGVQSPYLPIVY

-472 PAAEEMPTPGEPE
+472 PAAEEMPTPEEPE

-491 PSQPEPQRP
+491 PSQPEPQQP
-500 EENSPAEPG
+500 EENSPAEPE
-509 DEPAVPEDEPTPED
+509 DEPSVPEDEPTSEEPAEKAAAEPTEKPESAVS
-523 PAEEAAAEP
+523 PAEEA
-532 AEKPEPADS
+532 
-541 PAEETPQ
+541 PQ

-557 DTLRRLPLDKLLRD
+557 DTLRRLPLEDLLRD

>member
-1 MTIKR
+1 M
-6 IKNICIALCLILL
+6 KNLKKIFIIYTVVFALL
-19 LGAVSVV
+19 LCMTQSVF
-26 PAQAASLSVSVG
+26 AASISITAG
-38 QSRVSVGNEF
+38 QSSVKVGNTVAF
-48 SVTIRVSDDV
+48 TITVPPNTQ
-58 AAWTYQV
+58 AWTYQV
-65 TYSSNLTLVSGKTMP
+65 AWSDNLTYVSGDTEPM
-80 DGSDDEGSP
+80 GFEGNSTRNQL
-89 HINTLLFR
+89 IFK
-97 ANSEGTGTI
+97 ANGEGTGKVWI
-106 TASCT
+106 AGGSYSIDRQPYDASGSAT
-111 NGLSDGNR
+111 VSIV
-119 DYSSSDSAS
+119 SAS
-128 VTIISAS
+128 QPSQGYDHGDF
-135 SDDGGEPPYHGGGG
+135 DDDPP
-149 GSGGGTT
+149 T
-156 APSKSSNNALA
+156 PSKSSNNALA
-167 SLTVSAGELAPAFDP
+167 SLTVSAGELTPAFDP

-316 EAEGVQSPYLPIVC
+316 EAEGVQSPYLPIVY

-364 WKYRDASL
+364 WKYQDASL

-458 EAPAAPGEQPPAET
+458 EAPAAPGELPPAET

>member
-1 MTIKR
+1 M
-6 IKNICIALCLILL
+6 KNLKKIFIICTVVFALL
-19 LGAVSVV
+19 LCMTQSVF
-26 PAQAASLSVSVG
+26 AASISVTAG
-38 QSRVSVGNEF
+38 QSSVKVGNTVAF
-48 SVTIRVSDDV
+48 TITVPSNTQ
-58 AAWTYQV
+58 AWTYQV
-65 TYSSNLTLVSGKTMP
+65 AWSDNLTYVSGDTEPM
-80 DGSDDEGSP
+80 GFEGNSTRNQL
-89 HINTLLFR
+89 IFK
-97 ANSEGTGTI
+97 ANGEGTGKVWI
-106 TASCT
+106 AGGSYSIDRQPYDASGSAT
-111 NGLSDGNR
+111 VSIV
-119 DYSSSDSAS
+119 SAS
-128 VTIISAS
+128 QPSQGYDHGDF
-135 SDDGGEPPYHGGGG
+135 DDDPP
-149 GSGGGTT
+149 T
-156 APSKSSNNALA
+156 PSKSSNNALA

-188 LSLPLRTNQITFT
+188 LSLPLRTNKITFT

-316 EAEGVQSPYLPIVC
+316 EAEGVQSPYLPIVY

-472 PAAEEMPTPGEPE
+472 PAAEEMPTPEEPE

-491 PSQPEPQRP
+491 PSQPEPQQP
-500 EENSPAEPG
+500 EENSPAEPE
-509 DEPAVPEDEPTPED
+509 DEPSVPEDEPTSEEPAEKAAAEPTEKPESAVS
-523 PAEEAAAEP
+523 PAEEA
-532 AEKPEPADS
+532 
-541 PAEETPQ
+541 PQ

-557 DTLRRLPLDKLLRD
+557 DTLRRLPLEDLLRD

>member
-1 MTIKR
+1 M
-6 IKNICIALCLILL
+6 KNLKKIFIICTVVFALL
-19 LGAVSVV
+19 LCMTQSVF
-26 PAQAASLSVSVG
+26 AASISVTAG
-38 QSRVSVGNEF
+38 QSSVKVGNTVAF
-48 SVTIRVSDDV
+48 TITVPSNTQ
-58 AAWTYQV
+58 AWTYQV
-65 TYSSNLTLVSGKTMP
+65 AWSDNLTYVSGDTEPM
-80 DGSDDEGSP
+80 GFEGNSTRNQL
-89 HINTLLFR
+89 IFK
-97 ANSEGTGTI
+97 ANREGTGKVWI
-106 TASCT
+106 AGGSYSIDRQPYDASGSAT
-111 NGLSDGNR
+111 VSIV
-119 DYSSSDSAS
+119 SAS
-128 VTIISAS
+128 QPSQGYDHGDF
-135 SDDGGEPPYHGGGG
+135 DDDPP
-149 GSGGGTT
+149 T
-156 APSKSSNNALA
+156 PSKSSNNALA

-188 LSLPLRTNQITFT
+188 LSLPLRTNKITFT

-364 WKYRDASL
+364 WKYEDASL

-453 TEVPV
+453 TEVPA

-472 PAAEEMPTPGEPE
+472 PAAEEMPTPEEPE

-491 PSQPEPQRP
+491 PSQPEPQQP
-500 EENSPAEPG
+500 EENSPAEPE
-509 DEPAVPEDEPTPED
+509 DEPSVPEDEPTSEEPAEKAAAEPTEKPESAVS
-523 PAEEAAAEP
+523 PAEEA
-532 AEKPEPADS
+532 
-541 PAEETPQ
+541 PQ

-557 DTLRRLPLDKLLRD
+557 DTLRRLPLEDLLRD

>member
-1 MTIKR
+1 MKLLK
-6 IKNICIALCLILL
+6 KNLVSLALLCAMLFSLL
-19 LGAVSVV
+19 QVSY
-26 PAQAASLSVSVG
+26 AAGMSVSAGQSTVSVG
-38 QSRVSVGNEF
+38 RTVAF
-48 SVTIRVSDDV
+48 TITVPAGSE
-58 AAWTYQV
+58 AWTYSV
-65 TYSSNLTLVSGKTMP
+65 AYSANLTLESGDLAPM
-80 DGSDDEGSP
+80 GFEFEGD
-89 HINTLLFR
+89 NRTNQLVFR
-97 ANSEGTGTI
+97 ANDTGTGSVWI
-106 TASCT
+106 SAGSYCVSGEDYDAS
-111 NGLSDGNR
+111 G
-119 DYSSSDSAS
+119 SAS
-128 VTIISAS
+128 VSIVSAS
-135 SDDGGEPPYHGGGG
+135 TPDDSEPDYTPSTPGK
-149 GSGGGTT
+149 SG
-156 APSKSSNNALA
+156 NNALA
-167 SLTVSAGELAPAFDP
+167 SLTVSAGELTPAFDP

-188 LSLPLRTNQITFT
+188 LSLPLRTNKITFT

-316 EAEGVQSPYLPIVC
+316 EAEGVQSPYLPIVY

-364 WKYRDASL
+364 WKYEDASL

-453 TEVPV
+453 TEVPA

-472 PAAEEMPTPGEPE
+472 PAAEEMPTPEEPE

-491 PSQPEPQRP
+491 PSQPEPQQP
-500 EENSPAEPG
+500 EENSPAEPE
-509 DEPAVPEDEPTPED
+509 DEPSVPEDEPTSEEPAEKAAAEPTEKPESAVS
-523 PAEEAAAEP
+523 PAEEA
-532 AEKPEPADS
+532 
-541 PAEETPQ
+541 PQ

-557 DTLRRLPLDKLLRD
+557 DTLRRLPLEDLLRD

>member
-1 MTIKR
+1 M
-6 IKNICIALCLILL
+6 KNLKKIFIICTVVFALL
-19 LGAVSVV
+19 LCMTQSVF
-26 PAQAASLSVSVG
+26 AASISVTAG
-38 QSRVSVGNEF
+38 QSSVKVGNTVAF
-48 SVTIRVSDDV
+48 TITVPSNTQ
-58 AAWTYQV
+58 AWTYQV
-65 TYSSNLTLVSGKTMP
+65 AWSDNLTYVSGDTEPM
-80 DGSDDEGSP
+80 GFEGNSTRNQL
-89 HINTLLFR
+89 IFK
-97 ANSEGTGTI
+97 ANGEGTGKVWI
-106 TASCT
+106 AGGSYSIDRQPYDASGSAT
-111 NGLSDGNR
+111 VSIV
-119 DYSSSDSAS
+119 SAS
-128 VTIISAS
+128 QPSQGYDHGDF
-135 SDDGGEPPYHGGGG
+135 DDDPP
-149 GSGGGTT
+149 T
-156 APSKSSNNALA
+156 PSKSSNNALA

-188 LSLPLRTNQITFT
+188 LSLPLRTNKITFT

-316 EAEGVQSPYLPIVC
+316 EAEGVQSPYLPIVY

-364 WKYRDASL
+364 WKYEDASL

-453 TEVPV
+453 TEVPA

-472 PAAEEMPTPGEPE
+472 PAAEEMPTPEEPE

-491 PSQPEPQRP
+491 PSQPEPQQP
-500 EENSPAEPG
+500 EENSPAEPE
-509 DEPAVPEDEPTPED
+509 DEPSVPEDEPTSEEPAEKAAAEPTEKPESAVS
-523 PAEEAAAEP
+523 PAEEA
-532 AEKPEPADS
+532 
-541 PAEETPQ
+541 PQ

-557 DTLRRLPLDKLLRD
+557 DTLRRLPLEDLLRD

>member
-1 MTIKR
+1 M
-6 IKNICIALCLILL
+6 KNLKKIFMICTVVFALL
-19 LGAVSVV
+19 LCMTQSVF
-26 PAQAASLSVSVG
+26 AASISVTAG
-38 QSRVSVGNEF
+38 QSSVKVGNTVAF
-48 SVTIRVSDDV
+48 TITVPSNTQ
-58 AAWTYQV
+58 AWTYQV
-65 TYSSNLTLVSGKTMP
+65 AWSDNLTYVSGDTEPM
-80 DGSDDEGSP
+80 GFEGNSTR
-89 HINTLLFR
+89 NQLTSK
-97 ANSEGTGTI
+97 ANGEGTGKVWIAGGSYSIDRQPYDASGSATVTI
-106 TASCT
+106 V
-111 NGLSDGNR
+111 
-119 DYSSSDSAS
+119 SAS
-128 VTIISAS
+128 QPSQGYDHGDF
-135 SDDGGEPPYHGGGG
+135 DDDPP
-149 GSGGGTT
+149 T
-156 APSKSSNNALA
+156 PSKSSNNALA

-316 EAEGVQSPYLPIVC
+316 EAEGVQSPYLPIVY

-364 WKYRDASL
+364 WKYEDASL

-453 TEVPV
+453 TEVPA
-458 EAPAAPGEQPPAET
+458 ETPAAPGEQPPAET
-472 PAAEEMPTPGEPE
+472 PAAEEMPTPEEPE

-491 PSQPEPQRP
+491 PSQPEPQQP
-500 EENSPAEPG
+500 EENSPAEPE
-509 DEPAVPEDEPTPED
+509 DEPSVPEDEPTSEEPAEKAAAEPTEKPESAVS
-523 PAEEAAAEP
+523 PAEEA
-532 AEKPEPADS
+532 
-541 PAEETPQ
+541 PQ

-557 DTLRRLPLDKLLRD
+557 DTLRRLPLEDLLRD

>member
-1 MTIKR
+1 M
-6 IKNICIALCLILL
+6 KNLKKIFIICTVVFALL
-19 LGAVSVV
+19 LCMTQSVF
-26 PAQAASLSVSVG
+26 AAGISVTAG
-38 QSRVSVGNEF
+38 QSSVKVGNTVAF
-48 SVTIRVSDDV
+48 TIAVPPNTQ
-58 AAWTYQV
+58 AWTYQV
-65 TYSSNLTLVSGKTMP
+65 AWSDNLTYVSGDTEPM
-80 DGSDDEGSP
+80 GFEGNSTRNQL
-89 HINTLLFR
+89 IFK
-97 ANSEGTGTI
+97 ANGEGTGKVWI
-106 TASCT
+106 AGGSYSIDRQPYDASGSAT
-111 NGLSDGNR
+111 VSIV
-119 DYSSSDSAS
+119 SAS
-128 VTIISAS
+128 QPSQGYDHGDF
-135 SDDGGEPPYHGGGG
+135 DDDPP
-149 GSGGGTT
+149 T
-156 APSKSSNNALA
+156 PSKSSNNALA
-167 SLTVSAGELAPAFDP
+167 SLTVSTGELAPAFDP

-188 LSLPLRTNQITFT
+188 LSLPLRTNKITFT

-316 EAEGVQSPYLPIVC
+316 EAEGVQSPYLPIVY

-364 WKYRDASL
+364 WKYEDASL

-453 TEVPV
+453 TEVPA

-472 PAAEEMPTPGEPE
+472 PAAEEMPTPEEPE

-491 PSQPEPQRP
+491 PSQPEPQQP
-500 EENSPAEPG
+500 EENSPAEPE
-509 DEPAVPEDEPTPED
+509 DEPSVPEDEPTSEEPAEKAAAEPTEKPESAVS
-523 PAEEAAAEP
+523 PAEEA
-532 AEKPEPADS
+532 
-541 PAEETPQ
+541 PQ

-557 DTLRRLPLDKLLRD
+557 DTLRRLPLEDLLRD

>member
-1 MTIKR
+1 M
-6 IKNICIALCLILL
+6 KNLKKIFIICTVVFALL
-19 LGAVSVV
+19 LCMTQSVF
-26 PAQAASLSVSVG
+26 AASISVTAG
-38 QSRVSVGNEF
+38 QSSVKVGNTVAF
-48 SVTIRVSDDV
+48 TITVPSNTQ
-58 AAWTYQV
+58 AWTYQV
-65 TYSSNLTLVSGKTMP
+65 AWSDNLTYVSGDTEPM
-80 DGSDDEGSP
+80 GFEGNSTRNQL
-89 HINTLLFR
+89 IFK
-97 ANSEGTGTI
+97 ANGEGTGKVWI
-106 TASCT
+106 AGGSYSIDRQPYDASGSAT
-111 NGLSDGNR
+111 VSIV
-119 DYSSSDSAS
+119 SAS
-128 VTIISAS
+128 QPSQGYDHGDF
-135 SDDGGEPPYHGGGG
+135 DDDPP
-149 GSGGGTT
+149 T
-156 APSKSSNNALA
+156 PSKSSNNALA

-188 LSLPLRTNQITFT
+188 LSLPLRTNKITFT

-364 WKYRDASL
+364 WKYEDASL

-472 PAAEEMPTPGEPE
+472 PAAEEMPTPEEPE

-491 PSQPEPQRP
+491 PSQPEPQQP
-500 EENSPAEPG
+500 EENSPAEPE
-509 DEPAVPEDEPTPED
+509 DEPSVPEDEPTSEEPAEKAAAEPTEKPESAVS
-523 PAEEAAAEP
+523 PAEEA
-532 AEKPEPADS
+532 
-541 PAEETPQ
+541 PQ

-557 DTLRRLPLDKLLRD
+557 DTLRRLPLEDLLRD

>member
-1 MTIKR
+1 M
-6 IKNICIALCLILL
+6 KNLKKIFIICTVVFALL
-19 LGAVSVV
+19 LCMTQSVF
-26 PAQAASLSVSVG
+26 AAGISVTAG
-38 QSRVSVGNEF
+38 QSSVKVGNTVAF
-48 SVTIRVSDDV
+48 TITVPSNTQ
-58 AAWTYQV
+58 AWTYQV
-65 TYSSNLTLVSGKTMP
+65 AWSDNLTYVSGDTEPM
-80 DGSDDEGSP
+80 GFEGNSTRNQL
-89 HINTLLFR
+89 IFK
-97 ANSEGTGTI
+97 ANGEGTGKVWI
-106 TASCT
+106 AGGSYSIDRQPYDASGSAT
-111 NGLSDGNR
+111 VSIV
-119 DYSSSDSAS
+119 SAS
-128 VTIISAS
+128 QPSQGYDHGDF
-135 SDDGGEPPYHGGGG
+135 DDDPP
-149 GSGGGTT
+149 T
-156 APSKSSNNALA
+156 PSKSSNNALA

-188 LSLPLRTNQITFT
+188 LSLPLRTNKITFT

-364 WKYRDASL
+364 WKYQDASL

-472 PAAEEMPTPGEPE
+472 PAAEEMPTPEEPE

-491 PSQPEPQRP
+491 PSQPEPQQP
-500 EENSPAEPG
+500 EENSPAEPE
-509 DEPAVPEDEPTPED
+509 DEPSVPEDEPTSEE
-523 PAEEAAAEP
+523 PAEKAAAEP
-532 AEKPEPADS
+532 TEKPESAVS
-541 PAEETPQ
+541 PAEAAPQ

-557 DTLRRLPLDKLLRD
+557 DTLRRLPLEDLLRD

>member
-1 MTIKR
+1 M
-6 IKNICIALCLILL
+6 KNLKKIFIICTVVFALL
-19 LGAVSVV
+19 LCMTQSVF
-26 PAQAASLSVSVG
+26 AAGISVTAG
-38 QSRVSVGNEF
+38 QSSVKVGNTVAF
-48 SVTIRVSDDV
+48 TITVPSNTQ
-58 AAWTYQV
+58 AWTYQV
-65 TYSSNLTLVSGKTMP
+65 AWSDNLTYVSGDTEPM
-80 DGSDDEGSP
+80 GFEGNSTRNQL
-89 HINTLLFR
+89 IFK
-97 ANSEGTGTI
+97 ANGEGTGKVWI
-106 TASCT
+106 AGGSYSIDRQPYDASGSAT
-111 NGLSDGNR
+111 VSIV
-119 DYSSSDSAS
+119 SAS
-128 VTIISAS
+128 QPSQGYDHGDF
-135 SDDGGEPPYHGGGG
+135 DDDPP
-149 GSGGGTT
+149 T
-156 APSKSSNNALA
+156 PSKSSNNALA

-182 TITDYT
+182 AIPDYT
-188 LSLPLRTNQITFT
+188 LSLPLRTNKITFT

-316 EAEGVQSPYLPIVC
+316 EAEGVQSPYLPIVY

-364 WKYRDASL
+364 WKYEDASL

-453 TEVPV
+453 TEVPA

-472 PAAEEMPTPGEPE
+472 PAAEEMPTPEEPE

-491 PSQPEPQRP
+491 PSQPEPQQP
-500 EENSPAEPG
+500 EENSPAEPE
-509 DEPAVPEDEPTPED
+509 DEPSVPEDEPTSEEPAEKAAAEPTEKPESAVS
-523 PAEEAAAEP
+523 PAEEA
-532 AEKPEPADS
+532 
-541 PAEETPQ
+541 PQ

-557 DTLRRLPLDKLLRD
+557 DTLRRLPLEDLLRD

>member
-1 MTIKR
+1 M
-6 IKNICIALCLILL
+6 KNLKKIFIICTVVFALL
-19 LGAVSVV
+19 LCMTQSVF
-26 PAQAASLSVSVG
+26 AAGISVTAG
-38 QSRVSVGNEF
+38 QSSVKVGNTVAF
-48 SVTIRVSDDV
+48 TITVPPNTQ
-58 AAWTYQV
+58 AWTYQV
-65 TYSSNLTLVSGKTMP
+65 AWSDNLTYVSGDTEPM
-80 DGSDDEGSP
+80 GFEGNSTRNQL
-89 HINTLLFR
+89 IFK
-97 ANSEGTGTI
+97 ANGEGTGKVWI
-106 TASCT
+106 AGGSYSIDRQPYDASGSAT
-111 NGLSDGNR
+111 VSIV
-119 DYSSSDSAS
+119 SAS
-128 VTIISAS
+128 QPSQGYDHGDF
-135 SDDGGEPPYHGGGG
+135 DDDPP
-149 GSGGGTT
+149 T
-156 APSKSSNNALA
+156 PSKSSNNALA

-188 LSLPLRTNQITFT
+188 LSLPLRTNKITFT

-316 EAEGVQSPYLPIVC
+316 EAEGVQSPYLPIVY

-364 WKYRDASL
+364 WKYEDASL

-453 TEVPV
+453 TEVPA

-472 PAAEEMPTPGEPE
+472 PAAEEMPTPEEPE

-491 PSQPEPQRP
+491 PSQPEPQQP
-500 EENSPAEPG
+500 EENFPAEPE
-509 DEPAVPEDEPTPED
+509 DEPSVPEDEPTSEE
-523 PAEEAAAEP
+523 PAEKAAAEP
-532 AEKPEPADS
+532 TEKPESDVS
-541 PAEETPQ
+541 PSEEAPQ

-557 DTLRRLPLDKLLRD
+557 DTLRRLPLEDLLRD

>member
-1 MTIKR
+1 M
-6 IKNICIALCLILL
+6 KNLKKIFIICTVVFALL
-19 LGAVSVV
+19 LCMTQSVF
-26 PAQAASLSVSVG
+26 AASISVTAG
-38 QSRVSVGNEF
+38 QSSVKVGNTVAF
-48 SVTIRVSDDV
+48 TITVPPNTQ
-58 AAWTYQV
+58 AWTYQV
-65 TYSSNLTLVSGKTMP
+65 AWSDNLTYVSGDTEPM
-80 DGSDDEGSP
+80 GFEGNSTRNQL
-89 HINTLLFR
+89 IFK
-97 ANSEGTGTI
+97 ANGEGTGKVWI
-106 TASCT
+106 AGGSYSIDRQPYDASGSAT
-111 NGLSDGNR
+111 VSIV
-119 DYSSSDSAS
+119 SAS
-128 VTIISAS
+128 QPSQGYDHGDF
-135 SDDGGEPPYHGGGG
+135 DDDPP
-149 GSGGGTT
+149 

-167 SLTVSAGELAPAFDP
+167 SLTVSAGELTPAFDP

-211 QGDGEVALRGGENKV
+211 QGDGEVALQGGENKV

>member
-1 MTIKR
+1 M
-6 IKNICIALCLILL
+6 KNLKKIFIIYTVVFALL
-19 LGAVSVV
+19 LCMTQSVF
-26 PAQAASLSVSVG
+26 AAGISVTAG
-38 QSRVSVGNEF
+38 QSSVKVGNTVAF
-48 SVTIRVSDDV
+48 TITVPSNTQ
-58 AAWTYQV
+58 AWTYQV
-65 TYSSNLTLVSGKTMP
+65 AWSDNLTYVSGDTEPM
-80 DGSDDEGSP
+80 GFEGNSTRNQL
-89 HINTLLFR
+89 IFK
-97 ANSEGTGTI
+97 ANGEGTGKVWI
-106 TASCT
+106 AGGSYSIDRQPYDASGSAT
-111 NGLSDGNR
+111 VSIV
-119 DYSSSDSAS
+119 SAS
-128 VTIISAS
+128 QPSQGYDHGDF
-135 SDDGGEPPYHGGGG
+135 DDDPP
-149 GSGGGTT
+149 T
-156 APSKSSNNALA
+156 PSKSSNNALA

-188 LSLPLRTNQITFT
+188 LSLPLRTNKITFT

-316 EAEGVQSPYLPIVC
+316 EAEGVQSPYLPIVY

-364 WKYRDASL
+364 WKYEDASL

-453 TEVPV
+453 TEVPA

-472 PAAEEMPTPGEPE
+472 PAAEEMPTPEEPE

-491 PSQPEPQRP
+491 PSQPEPQQP
-500 EENSPAEPG
+500 EENSPAEPE
-509 DEPAVPEDEPTPED
+509 DEPSVPEDEPTSEEPAEKAAAEPTEKPESAVS
-523 PAEEAAAEP
+523 PAEEA
-532 AEKPEPADS
+532 
-541 PAEETPQ
+541 PQ

-557 DTLRRLPLDKLLRD
+557 DTLRRLPLEDLLRD

>member
-1 MTIKR
+1 MTKYR
-6 IKNICIALCLILL
+6 CTMKNLKKIFIICTVVFALL
-19 LGAVSVV
+19 LCMTQSVF
-26 PAQAASLSVSVG
+26 AASISVTAG
-38 QSRVSVGNEF
+38 QSSVKVGNTVAF
-48 SVTIRVSDDV
+48 TITVPSNTQ
-58 AAWTYQV
+58 AWTYQV
-65 TYSSNLTLVSGKTMP
+65 AWSDNLTYVSGDTEPM
-80 DGSDDEGSP
+80 GFEGNSTRNQL
-89 HINTLLFR
+89 IFK
-97 ANSEGTGTI
+97 ANGEGTGKVWI
-106 TASCT
+106 AGGSYSIDRQPYDASGSAT
-111 NGLSDGNR
+111 VSIV
-119 DYSSSDSAS
+119 SAS
-128 VTIISAS
+128 QPSQGYDHGDF
-135 SDDGGEPPYHGGGG
+135 DDDPP
-149 GSGGGTT
+149 T
-156 APSKSSNNALA
+156 PSKSSNNALA

-188 LSLPLRTNQITFT
+188 LSLPLRTNKITFT

-316 EAEGVQSPYLPIVC
+316 EVEGVQSPYLPIVY

-364 WKYRDASL
+364 WKYEDASL

-453 TEVPV
+453 TEVPA

-472 PAAEEMPTPGEPE
+472 PAAEEMPTPEEPE

-491 PSQPEPQRP
+491 PSQPEPQQP
-500 EENSPAEPG
+500 EENSPAEPE
-509 DEPAVPEDEPTPED
+509 DEPSVPEDEPTSEEPAEKAAAEPTEKPESAVS
-523 PAEEAAAEP
+523 PAEEA
-532 AEKPEPADS
+532 
-541 PAEETPQ
+541 PQ

-557 DTLRRLPLDKLLRD
+557 DTLRRLPLEDLLRD